1 MTRFFIT
8 ATGTDIGKSFITA
21 ALTLSARRLGH
32 SVAAL
37 KPLVSGFDPND
48 WATSDPG
55 VLLAAQGLPATDLDR
70 IAPFRFT
77 APLSPD
83 MAASREGRS
92 VDVAGLL
99 QFSRQA
105 MQGPEEIILIEGVG
119 GVMVP
124 LDATHTVLD
133 WIKALDI
140 ASLLVAGSYLGTI
153 SHTLTALRV
162 MEAAGCPV
170 RSVIISESVDSP
182 VPPAE
187 TAETIRRFAPDTPI
201 VIVRRH
207 QMAENVTELD
217 TLLA

>member
-21 ALTLSARRLGH
+21 ALIRSARRLGH
-32 SVAAL
+32 SVAAF

-48 WATSDPG
+48 WANSDPG
-55 VLLAAQGLPATDLDR
+55 VLLAAQGRPSTDLDR
-70 IAPFRFT
+70 IAPFRFA

-92 VDVAGLL
+92 VDVAGLI

-105 MQGPEEIILIEGVG
+105 LQGPEEIVLIEGVG

-124 LDATHTVLD
+124 LDATQTVLD
-133 WIKALDI
+133 WIKALEI
-140 ASLLVAGSYLGTI
+140 PSLLVAGSYLGTI

-162 MEAAGCPV
+162 MAAAGCPV
-170 RSVIISESVDSP
+170 RAVIISESVESP
-182 VPPAE
+182 VHPEE

-201 VIVRRH
+201 LIVPRH
-207 QMAENVTELD
+207 RTAEDVTELD
-217 TLLA
+217 ALLA